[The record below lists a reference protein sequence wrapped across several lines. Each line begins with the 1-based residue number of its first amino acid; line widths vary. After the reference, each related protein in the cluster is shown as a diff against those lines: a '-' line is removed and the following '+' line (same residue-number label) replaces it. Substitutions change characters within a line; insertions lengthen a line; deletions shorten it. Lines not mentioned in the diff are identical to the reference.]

1 MNDYIEH
8 VLNPVTGLAK
18 AKALLQ
24 SGGAL
29 VGEGSNSRPIYHR
42 IFGRYRAVTMCHV
55 IPFNMS
61 RIDFIVY

>member
-8 VLNPVTGLAK
+8 VLNPVTELAK

-24 SGGAL
+24 SGGVL
-29 VGEGSNSRPIYHR
+29 VGEGSNSRSIDHR
-42 IFGRYRAVTMCHV
+42 PFGRYWAVTMCHV
-55 IPFNMS
+55 IPFKMS